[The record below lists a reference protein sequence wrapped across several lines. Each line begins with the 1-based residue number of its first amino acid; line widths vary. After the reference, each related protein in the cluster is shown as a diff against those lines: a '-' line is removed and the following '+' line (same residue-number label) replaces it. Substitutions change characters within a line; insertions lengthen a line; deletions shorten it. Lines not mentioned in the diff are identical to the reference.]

1 MNDAYEYGS
10 DVVLI
15 KDVAKLPGLELGKI
29 YEICHAVY
37 GETGISGYRIRE
49 RLGDPDRWKGESW
62 FVYPYEIAPVEKVED
77 VDSELIGKNPNFAI
91 ADEVEEGV
99 EMEEVIYKVG
109 DEVRIVNE
117 KNGGNFGVGYVG
129 IITKAEG
136 DGQNISYCVNNEWWY
151 MSDELELVSREI
163 RTKQDDEDYLYKV
176 GDTIRVITELNG
188 YDRLNYGQKLIVSS
202 DQDEDDLG
210 IYTYDID
217 GEIED
222 EFYLF
227 TSEVELVRKRD
238 NPVKDFIPVYDP
250 KEEEFSMPIA
260 TLPSI
265 SSHIK
270 MGGTLV
276 EEKVFTHER
285 YNEIVN
291 DVVNQIKEL
300 SEKKGGEY
308 AGDVDRLAN
317 FRRNAKNL
325 DLNMEDIW
333 SVYAAK
339 HWDAI
344 QQYVKDLRNGK
355 KRERLE
361 SISGRAHDLIVY
373 LILFLAMVEERN
385 N

>member
-1 MNDAYEYGS
+1 MNDTYAYGCP
-10 DVVLI
+10 VVLI
-15 KDVAKLPGLELGKI
+15 KDVANLPGLEIGKI
-29 YEICHAVY
+29 YKVDHAVY
-37 GETGISGYRIRE
+37 GESGISGYRIRE
-49 RLGDPDRWKGESW
+49 RESDPNYWVGESW

-77 VDSELIGKNPNFAI
+77 IDSELIGKNPNFVI

-99 EMEEVIYKVG
+99 EMEEVIYYVG
-109 DEVRIVNE
+109 DVVSIVNE
-117 KNGGNFGVGYVG
+117 KNGGNFGVGYIGNITRIDDETPCVG
-129 IITKAEG
+129 YLVDNA
-136 DGQNISYCVNNEWWY
+136 WWY
-151 MSDELELVSREI
+151 ASDELELVSREI
-163 RTKQDDEDYLYKV
+163 FTK
-176 GDTIRVITELNG
+176 
-188 YDRLNYGQKLIVSS
+188 
-202 DQDEDDLG
+202 
-210 IYTYDID
+210 
-217 GEIED
+217 
-222 EFYLF
+222 
-227 TSEVELVRKRD
+227 
-238 NPVKDFIPVYDP
+238 
-250 KEEEFSMPIA
+250 
-260 TLPSI
+260 
-265 SSHIK
+265 
-270 MGGTLV
+270 V
-276 EEKVFTHER
+276 EEKIFSHER
-285 YNEIVN
+285 YNEIVD

-344 QQYVKDLRNGK
+344 QQYVKDLRSGK

>member
-1 MNDAYEYGS
+1 MNNAYECGS
-10 DVVLI
+10 HVVLI
-15 KDVAKLPGLELGKI
+15 KDVASLPGLELGKI
-29 YEICHAVY
+29 YEICHAVR

-49 RLGDPDRWKGESW
+49 RLGDPDRWKGERW
-62 FVYPYEIAPVEKVED
+62 FVYPYEIAPVKKVEE
-77 VDSELIGKNPNFAI
+77 VDSELIGKNPNFVI
-91 ADEVEEGV
+91 ADEVEEGI
-99 EMEEVIYKVG
+99 EMEEVIYEVG
-109 DEVRIVNE
+109 DKVRIVNE

-129 IITKAEG
+129 NITKVDSTEKYKG
-136 DGQNISYCVNNEWWY
+136 YLIDNEWWY
-151 MSDELELVSREI
+151 TSDELE
-163 RTKQDDEDYLYKV
+163 
-176 GDTIRVITELNG
+176 
-188 YDRLNYGQKLIVSS
+188 
-202 DQDEDDLG
+202 
-210 IYTYDID
+210 
-217 GEIED
+217 
-222 EFYLF
+222 
-227 TSEVELVRKRD
+227 
-238 NPVKDFIPVYDP
+238 PVKKFDNSIKEFITAYDP
-250 KEEEFSMPIA
+250 KEEKFSMPIA
-260 TLPSI
+260 TLPPI
-265 SSHIK
+265 WSHIK

-285 YNEIVN
+285 YNEIIE
-291 DVVNQIKEL
+291 DVINQIKEL

-344 QQYVKDLRNGK
+344 QQYVKDFRSGK